1 MELAIG
7 KRNYTL
13 VEAIYRGRN
22 IEILGKYR
30 KFDAACRPQMT
41 FLCEER
47 VNFERCVWTH
57 QGCECVLND
66 ANELKP
72 AIL

>member
-41 FLCEER
+41 FF
-47 VNFERCVWTH
+47 V
-57 QGCECVLND
+57 
-66 ANELKP
+66 
-72 AIL
+72 